1 MSEVGYMAH
10 RQKML
15 HTPDTFSFSPRERR
29 FSKEAPNLKQTV
41 SRNVNSSAWQAHEK
55 TKCRVEL
62 LGKWRLL
69 AKLLSC
75 CVFSYLACLIT
86 SHHISRLLCFV
97 PWMIFSSLVIDFD
110 KSCNR
115 FWCVPVVPYELLALQ
130 CICFC
135 VSIGFSILFALLHY
149 HSSTW
154 HDKIAPIRLPPVARL
169 SLNKY
174 IITLMA
180 KLTQYDWTFAKAG
193 VSDLKVCGTHQ
204 NNR

>member
-86 SHHISRLLCFV
+86 NHHISRLLCFV

-110 KSCNR
+110 NIRVTLRIFMGDSR
-115 FWCVPVVPYELLALQ
+115 FSVVFLLMPICCKLQFYLHGVPDA
-130 CICFC
+130 
-135 VSIGFSILFALLHY
+135 
-149 HSSTW
+149 ST
-154 HDKIAPIRLPPVARL
+154 
-169 SLNKY
+169 S
-174 IITLMA
+174 
-180 KLTQYDWTFAKAG
+180 
-193 VSDLKVCGTHQ
+193 VSDAVFNVVDEFLECYVRCSVFVF
-204 NNR
+204 